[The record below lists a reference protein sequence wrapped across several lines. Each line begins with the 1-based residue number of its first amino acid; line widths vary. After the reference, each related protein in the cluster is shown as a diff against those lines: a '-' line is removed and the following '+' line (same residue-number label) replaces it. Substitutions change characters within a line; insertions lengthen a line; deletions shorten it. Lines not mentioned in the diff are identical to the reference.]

1 LRRATHRAIAA
12 ATDDLEALRFNR
24 AVARIYELAN
34 AISGAEAGVAGA
46 VRREA
51 LETLV
56 LLVNPM
62 MPHLAETCWQSLGH
76 KTMVVET
83 AWPAA
88 DPDLVRQD
96 TLTIAVQV
104 NGKRRGEIE
113 IARNADTKSVE
124 TAALAL
130 EGVVRALDGK
140 PPKRVIVV
148 PERIV
153 NIVA

>member
-1 LRRATHRAIAA
+1 
-12 ATDDLEALRFNR
+12 
-24 AVARIYELAN
+24 
-34 AISGAEAGVAGA
+34 VAGA